1 MIKNKITAV
10 LGPTNTGKTHLA
22 ISLAAKLEAEIISV
36 DSVQVYKYAVIIYVI
51 LSMLISFNIINTNNR
66 IISIVM
72 DFLFKLIEPLL
83 RVIRNVIP
91 NFGAIDISPVI
102 LIIIIEAFQY
112 IMTKYGF

>member
-1 MIKNKITAV
+1 MYFVDFFLYIIFQV
-10 LGPTNTGKTHLA
+10 LQ
-22 ISLAAKLEAEIISV
+22 I
-36 DSVQVYKYAVIIYVI
+36 YKYAVIVYVI

-66 IISIVM
+66 IVSIIM

-91 NFGAIDISPVI
+91 NFGAIDVSPVI

>member
-1 MIKNKITAV
+1 MYFIDFFLYIV
-10 LGPTNTGKTHLA
+10 FQILQ
-22 ISLAAKLEAEIISV
+22 I
-36 DSVQVYKYAVIIYVI
+36 YKYAVIIYVI

-83 RVIRNVIP
+83 RVIRSVIP
-91 NFGAIDISPVI
+91 SFGAIDVSPVI

>member
-1 MIKNKITAV
+1 MYFV
-10 LGPTNTGKTHLA
+10 DFFLY
-22 ISLAAKLEAEIISV
+22 IIF
-36 DSVQVYKYAVIIYVI
+36 QILQIYKYAVIIYVI
-51 LSMLISFNIINTNNR
+51 FSMLISFNIINTNNR

-91 NFGAIDISPVI
+91 NFGASDVSPVI

>member
-1 MIKNKITAV
+1 MYF
-10 LGPTNTGKTHLA
+10 LDFFLY
-22 ISLAAKLEAEIISV
+22 IIF
-36 DSVQVYKYAVIIYVI
+36 QILQIYKYAVIIYVI

>member
-1 MIKNKITAV
+1 MYFVDFFLYIIFQV
-10 LGPTNTGKTHLA
+10 LQ
-22 ISLAAKLEAEIISV
+22 I
-36 DSVQVYKYAVIIYVI
+36 YKYAVIVYVI

-66 IISIVM
+66 IVSIVM

-91 NFGAIDISPVI
+91 NFGAIDVSPVI

>member
-1 MIKNKITAV
+1 MYFLDFFLYILFQI
-10 LGPTNTGKTHLA
+10 LQ
-22 ISLAAKLEAEIISV
+22 I
-36 DSVQVYKYAVIIYVI
+36 YKYAVIIYVI

-83 RVIRNVIP
+83 RVIRNIIP
-91 NFGAIDISPVI
+91 NFGMIDVSPVI
-102 LIIIIEAFQY
+102 LIIVIEALQY

>member
-1 MIKNKITAV
+1 MYFV
-10 LGPTNTGKTHLA
+10 DFFLY
-22 ISLAAKLEAEIISV
+22 IIF
-36 DSVQVYKYAVIIYVI
+36 QILQIYKYAVIIYVI

-83 RVIRNVIP
+83 RVIRNIIP
-91 NFGAIDISPVI
+91 NFGAIDVSPVI
-102 LIIIIEAFQY
+102 LIIVIEAFQY

>member
-1 MIKNKITAV
+1 MYFIDFFAYIIFQILQIYKYSVIFYV
-10 LGPTNTGKTHLA
+10 
-22 ISLAAKLEAEIISV
+22 IIS
-36 DSVQVYKYAVIIYVI
+36 
-51 LSMLISFNIINTNNR
+51 MLVSFNVVNINNK
-66 IISIVM
+66 IISIIM

-83 RVIRNVIP
+83 KVIRNIIP

>member
-1 MIKNKITAV
+1 MCIRD
-10 LGPTNTGKTHLA
+10 
-22 ISLAAKLEAEIISV
+22 SIIF
-36 DSVQVYKYAVIIYVI
+36 QILQIYKYAVIIYVI

>member
-1 MIKNKITAV
+1 MYFFDFFLYIVFQI
-10 LGPTNTGKTHLA
+10 LQ
-22 ISLAAKLEAEIISV
+22 I
-36 DSVQVYKYAVIIYVI
+36 YKYAVIIYVI

>member
-1 MIKNKITAV
+1 MFFIDFFLYIV
-10 LGPTNTGKTHLA
+10 FQIL
-22 ISLAAKLEAEIISV
+22 
-36 DSVQVYKYAVIIYVI
+36 QVYKYAVIIYVI
-51 LSMLISFNIINTNNR
+51 VSMLISFNIINTNNK

-91 NFGAIDISPVI
+91 NFGAIDVSPVI
-102 LIIIIEAFQY
+102 LIIVIEAFQY

>member
-1 MIKNKITAV
+1 MYFVDFFLYIIFQV
-10 LGPTNTGKTHLA
+10 LQ
-22 ISLAAKLEAEIISV
+22 I
-36 DSVQVYKYAVIIYVI
+36 YKYAVIIYVI
-51 LSMLISFNIINTNNR
+51 LSMLISFNVINNNNR

-91 NFGAIDISPVI
+91 SFGAIDVSPVI

>member
-1 MIKNKITAV
+1 MYFVDFFLYIIFQV
-10 LGPTNTGKTHLA
+10 LQ
-22 ISLAAKLEAEIISV
+22 I
-36 DSVQVYKYAVIIYVI
+36 YKYAVITYVI
-51 LSMLISFNIINTNNR
+51 VSMLISFNIINTNNR

-91 NFGAIDISPVI
+91 NFGAIDVSPVI

>member
-1 MIKNKITAV
+1 MYFIDFFLYIIFQV
-10 LGPTNTGKTHLA
+10 LQ
-22 ISLAAKLEAEIISV
+22 I
-36 DSVQVYKYAVIIYVI
+36 YKYAVIIYVI

-91 NFGAIDISPVI
+91 NFGAIDVSPVI

>member
-1 MIKNKITAV
+1 MYFLDFFLYILFQI
-10 LGPTNTGKTHLA
+10 LQ
-22 ISLAAKLEAEIISV
+22 I
-36 DSVQVYKYAVIIYVI
+36 YKYAVIIYVI

-83 RVIRNVIP
+83 KVIRNVIP
-91 NFGAIDISPVI
+91 KFGAIDVSPVI
-102 LIIIIEAFQY
+102 LIIVIEAFQY

>member
-1 MIKNKITAV
+1 MYFIDFFLYIV
-10 LGPTNTGKTHLA
+10 FQILQ
-22 ISLAAKLEAEIISV
+22 I
-36 DSVQVYKYAVIIYVI
+36 YKYAVIIYVI
-51 LSMLISFNIINTNNR
+51 VSMLISFNIINSNNK

-102 LIIIIEAFQY
+102 LIIVIEAFQY

>member
-1 MIKNKITAV
+1 MYFVDFFLYIIFQV
-10 LGPTNTGKTHLA
+10 L
-22 ISLAAKLEAEIISV
+22 
-36 DSVQVYKYAVIIYVI
+36 QFYKYAVIIYVI

-83 RVIRNVIP
+83 RVIRNLIP

-102 LIIIIEAFQY
+102 LIIVIEAFQY

>member
-1 MIKNKITAV
+1 MYFIDFFAYIIFQILQIYKYSVIFYV
-10 LGPTNTGKTHLA
+10 
-22 ISLAAKLEAEIISV
+22 IIS
-36 DSVQVYKYAVIIYVI
+36 
-51 LSMLISFNIINTNNR
+51 MLVSFNVININNK
-66 IISIVM
+66 IISIIM

-83 RVIRNVIP
+83 KVIRNIIP

>member
-1 MIKNKITAV
+1 MYFVDFFLYIIFQV
-10 LGPTNTGKTHLA
+10 L
-22 ISLAAKLEAEIISV
+22 
-36 DSVQVYKYAVIIYVI
+36 QVYKYAVIIYVI

-83 RVIRNVIP
+83 RVIRNIIP

-102 LIIIIEAFQY
+102 LIIVIEAFQY